1 MQNKTWAELEQEIH
15 DAIIQHLSG
24 ESKVETTPTTSQIFL
39 HIPEN
44 IRNQL
49 KTPLGDLIK
58 DVNKENILSKISS
71 ESIVITVGD
80 KTTENMI
87 DLGIRPQIQVIDGL
101 EKRNRRNIP
110 IDDTIKTELTCKNP
124 PGQITEESMQTIQKA
139 FSCERPVR
147 IIVKGEEDL
156 LVIPACMFAPENSVV
171 MYGQPNEGLVIV
183 RVTPEIRSKVQ
194 KIVSVMNQ
202 GMMIRWLYDL

>member
-1 MQNKTWAELEQEIH
+1 M
-15 DAIIQHLSG
+15 HL
-24 ESKVETTPTTSQIFL
+24 
-39 HIPEN
+39 PEN

-80 KTTENMI
+80 RTTENMI
-87 DLGIRPQIQVIDGL
+87 DLGIIPQIQIIDGV
-101 EKRNRRNIP
+101 EKRNQRNIP
-110 IDDTIKTELTCKNP
+110 VDETIKTDLTCKNP

-147 IIVKGEEDL
+147 VIVKGEEDL
-156 LVIPACMFAPENSVV
+156 LVIPACIFAPENSVV

-183 RVTPEIRSKVQ
+183 HVTPKIQSKIQ
-194 KIVSVMNQ
+194 KIVSTMN
-202 GMMIRWLYDL
+202 

>member
-1 MQNKTWAELEQEIH
+1 M
-15 DAIIQHLSG
+15 HL
-24 ESKVETTPTTSQIFL
+24 
-39 HIPEN
+39 PEN

-49 KTPLGDLIK
+49 KIPLGDLIK

-80 KTTENMI
+80 RTTENMI

-101 EKRNRRNIP
+101 EKRNQRNIP

-147 IIVKGEEDL
+147 VIVKGEEDL
-156 LVIPACMFAPENSVV
+156 IVLPACIFAPKNSVV
-171 MYGQPNEGLVIV
+171 MYGQPGEGIVLVH
-183 RVTPEIRSKVQ
+183 VTPEIRSKVQ
-194 KIVSVMNQ
+194 KIVSVMN
-202 GMMIRWLYDL
+202 